1 MSSERGGVRTHP
13 LLEVLSDLVVELE
26 LLINVLIL
34 VLLVVVLGGRLGRG
48 EEAEERVGGDDL
60 LDDPGLVG
68 VCTCASATDSKTARE
83 RTHSCCAASWSRRA
97 R

>member
-48 EEAEERVGGDDL
+48 EEAEEGVGGDHF
-60 LDDPGLVG
+60 LDDTGLVG
-68 VCTCASATDSKTARE
+68 V
-83 RTHSCCAASWSRRA
+83 
-97 R
+97 